1 MTHRRELG
9 MAVSQSAVAQ
19 RHFAYQVGN
28 KLQEMGRSPGF
39 TSRYVYYTKLYQEG
53 KVEFLPTW
61 LYEIAKYC
69 APKNIEETC
78 YSFASFV
85 EKEYEFMNDDFEF
98 TLAGDRHKSLLG
110 AGCSVDKVRYA
121 TNWPLVGTPAI
132 VVDGYVKTRKDGV
145 RGCVRFLITRDSAKV
160 IDEIDDVQCMGTVVM
175 VASGVMYHLNNVGID
190 IKGFKNVAVAMKTS
204 ETDMLCMEGREYH
217 VYYAPKT
224 VDNKVIDVF
233 QEELKQPISLG
244 CLENDH
250 NVVEVFS
257 SNSDERAIIAKQ
269 GTTVEILNL
278 PDINLE
284 KRKDNEKESL
294 FLFKQKHYRSR
305 FCEFLKELH
314 IKHPVFSIIEPIVIT
329 NVLTD
334 DDFLT
339 VDVQQ
344 MPHLSYKINK
354 KDCEDKN
361 TDNYCLYMIV
371 LLVKENYRGKKCPE
385 ERFYIEFC
393 DLLGVV
399 TKKGKNPLMNV
410 REAIIEM
417 YGCGNSDAVGTIY
430 RPERYCDVKHDLQ
443 EYYYASKIVG
453 QSKLLLGFNGLLYL
467 VSENYEYEVIGTTT
481 RSFLCD
487 IVLTGKWIWVQD
499 CLFYLGE
506 DTFSFSSRSYYTGYV
521 RLEAARRRLACVEVV
536 VEDVQMSLRGY
547 KVSVYGFKE
556 FDSNAGWCVDRGDVL
571 FMSPEPYVRG
581 FSHRSYNCSHRYS
594 VKAKAGVMY
603 HASSYDTYVP
613 DFFLFV
619 QDQYGRDVFL
629 TSFALSP
636 EERDST
642 GQVIPG
648 TVTKITASI
657 NWGGDII
664 QHHDRF
670 IENAVYECEYDADN
684 DEWNVIREVSESRY
698 DSAFHVYWI
707 EMVGQAMRDS
717 SCVSDDDS
725 QCFRKSLKYSSD
737 RETCFSGT
745 EDDCYSDSGGD

>member
-9 MAVSQSAVAQ
+9 MAVSQSVVAQ
-19 RHFAYQVGN
+19 RHFAYQVGK
-28 KLQEMGRSPGF
+28 KLQDMGRSPGL
-39 TSRYVYYTKLYQEG
+39 TSRYVYYTKMYQEG

-61 LYEIAKYC
+61 LYEIAKEF

-98 TLAGDRHKSLLG
+98 TLNGERHKSLLG

-121 TNWPLVGTPAI
+121 TNWPLLGTPAI

-145 RGCVRFLITRDSAKV
+145 RGCVRFLITRDGAKV
-160 IDEIDDVQCMGTVVM
+160 IDEIDDAQCMGTVVM
-175 VASGVMYHLNNVGID
+175 VACGVMYHLNNVGIE
-190 IKGFKNVAVAMKTS
+190 IKGFTNVAVTMNTS
-204 ETDMLCMEGREYH
+204 ESDMLCLEGREYH

-233 QEELKQPISLG
+233 QEELKPPIALS
-244 CLENDH
+244 CLDNNH
-250 NVVEVFS
+250 NIVEVFS
-257 SNSDERAIIAKQ
+257 STSDEKAIIAKQ
-269 GTTVEILNL
+269 GTTVEILCL

-284 KRKDNEKESL
+284 KKKEDEKESL

-305 FCEFLKELH
+305 FCDFLKELH

-329 NVLTD
+329 NVFTD
-334 DDFLT
+334 DDSLV
-339 VDVQQ
+339 VDVQH
-344 MPHLSYKINK
+344 MPQLSYKINK

-385 ERFYIEFC
+385 ERFYRDFC

-399 TKKGKNPLMNV
+399 TKKGKNPNMNV
-410 REAIIEM
+410 REAIVEM

-443 EYYYASKIVG
+443 DYYYAKKIIG

-467 VSENYEYEVIGTTT
+467 VSENYEYQVIGTTT
-481 RSFLCD
+481 KSFLCD
-487 IVLTGKWIWVQD
+487 VVVTGKWIWVQD
-499 CLFYLGE
+499 CLFFLGE
-506 DTFSFSSRSYYTGYV
+506 DSFSFSSRSYYTGYV
-521 RLEAARRRLACVEVV
+521 RLEVARRRLACVEVI
-536 VEDVQMSLRGY
+536 VEDVQSSLRDY

-556 FDSNAGWCVDRGDVL
+556 FDSNAGWFVDRGDVL

-594 VKAKAGVMY
+594 VKAKADVMY
-603 HASSYDTYVP
+603 HEFSEDNYVP

-636 EERDST
+636 EERDNT
-642 GQVIPG
+642 GQVLLD
-648 TVTKITASI
+648 TTTKITASI
-657 NWGGDII
+657 KWGENTI

-684 DEWNVIREVSESRY
+684 DEWNVICEVASSRC
-698 DSAFHVYWI
+698 DSAFYVYWI

-717 SCVSDDDS
+717 S
-725 QCFRKSLKYSSD
+725 
-737 RETCFSGT
+737 
-745 EDDCYSDSGGD
+745 